1 VEKARR
7 DAASISVVFLGD
19 SITQGWNKE
28 IWRKHFEPVGA
39 VNFGIGGDG
48 VQQVQWRVEHGELD
62 ALKPKL
68 IVLMIGIN
76 NFWGKKGTNEEIV
89 QGTTKLVRTLREKQ
103 PQSKILLLGILP
115 AIENPTDGART
126 RIKTINSGY
135 ARLAD
140 GKNVR
145 FLDIGPALLEPDG
158 RISKEVMGDYLHPT
172 ALGYQR
178 FVKALLPTFEEMRK

>member
-1 VEKARR
+1 
-7 DAASISVVFLGD
+7 
-19 SITQGWNKE
+19 
-28 IWRKHFEPVGA
+28 VGA

-48 VQQVQWRVEHGELD
+48 VQQLQWRVEHGELE

-76 NFWGKKGTNEEIV
+76 NFWGKKGTDDEIV
-89 QGTTKLVRTLREKQ
+89 QGTAKLVRTLREKQ

-115 AIENPTDGART
+115 AIESPTDGART

-140 GKNVR
+140 GKTVR

-158 RISKEVMGDYLHPT
+158 RIAREVMGDYLHPT
-172 ALGYQR
+172 AVGYER
-178 FVKALLPTFEEMRK
+178 FLNALLPTFEEMRK